1 MLWEQR
7 EIKNNLR
14 GNGEERRKKKHR
26 KSSTNNLIIV
36 FISFYYYR
44 AETERNLCDAR
55 EEQVR
60 NKEHFL
66 AVQAQRE
73 RTEFERVLKYER
85 EREEEGSNGLIAYH
99 Y

>member
-1 MLWEQR
+1 ME
-7 EIKNNLR
+7 KK
-14 GNGEERRKKKHR
+14 GERR
-26 KSSTNNLIIV
+26 STEKVAQNNLIIV

-85 EREEEGSNGLIAYH
+85 EREGSNGLIAYH